1 MAGHRRRSGRP
12 LLDHMR
18 EQRRLALLAERLD
31 AATWPGDQV
40 AAACDYL
47 RGVLKHVDPDVAAE
61 IAEDVVE
68 QLTATGKQAFA
79 NRKRGA
85 A

>member
-18 EQRRLALLAERLD
+18 EQRRLAGLAERLD
-31 AATWPGDQV
+31 AATTCGGRV
-40 AAACDYL
+40 GAASDYL
-47 RGVLKHVDPDVAAE
+47 RGALKHADPAAAE
-61 IAEDVVE
+61 PITDEVVE
-68 QLTATGKQAFA
+68 VLIAAGKRAFA
-79 NRKRGA
+79 TRKRGA